1 MMALVVKRHQSQVI
15 TSLRIYRPTVDDGLI
30 VPTCGL
36 ASGLMND
43 PAALSNVASSSLCS
57 VSNDRNVVT
66 VTADK
71 SAGKI
76 DNPRR
81 RVFEDCSNCILMIIT
96 SSISLVFYNSM
107 IISLFQYLITDYIM
121 CPLRQ

>member
-1 MMALVVKRHQSQVI
+1 MTHIGDGVGSEETQSQVI

-43 PAALSNVASSSLCS
+43 PAALSNIASSLFS

-66 VTADK
+66 AAFIAT
-71 SAGKI
+71 GKI

-81 RVFEDCSNCILMIIT
+81 RVFDDCSNCIFDI
-96 SSISLVFYNSM
+96 
-107 IISLFQYLITDYIM
+107 
-121 CPLRQ
+121 CK